1 MGEFVQASEISILTV
16 LWGYGSGRN
25 YPPASTTSSHFERIT
40 CALDCVFQN
49 ILMKKKQLTTYTY
62 TAYDAAGVLVEG
74 VFAAYGRGEV
84 LEDILFFTRNLATAL
99 RMGVPATEALALLIE
114 DTEKHVMQDM
124 LRAVLASIRGGNS
137 FAASFAPYAKHFPP
151 MFMGMLEAGELS
163 GKLDQTLTTFADY
176 MERSHEFRSRV
187 RSAMLYPMV
196 VVTGSILV
204 SLLVIVFMVP
214 RLSRIFTEASVE
226 LPLITRVL
234 IGISDTL
241 TYSYLLDVV
250 VIGSLISI
258 ATWALKTKQGRRS
271 FDAFAVRAPL
281 TKDLVRKT
289 ITVRIM
295 RTLATLMA
303 SGVNILDALT
313 LAGRSSGNFVYEAAV
328 LRARTSVIAGK
339 QIAEAFNA
347 ESTYFPRLLIG
358 LMAVGERTGKLADT
372 LSSVANFYERDIDE
386 RLKRLT
392 ALIEPIMLV
401 ILGLVVA
408 AIALAV
414 LLPIYQLVGA
424 VR

>member
-1 MGEFVQASEISILTV
+1 
-16 LWGYGSGRN
+16 
-25 YPPASTTSSHFERIT
+25 
-40 CALDCVFQN
+40 
-49 ILMKKKQLTTYTY
+49 MKKKQLTTYTY

-84 LEDILFFTRNLATAL
+84 LAHILAKQLKPVKIEEEAKARGLSDIRLFEKIELEDILFFTRNLATAL

-137 FAASFAPYAKHFPP
+137 FAASFSPYSKHFPP

-328 LRARTSVIAGK
+328 LRARASVIAGK
-339 QIAEAFNA
+339 PIAEAFNA